1 NKYPLTAEVAFNLG
15 RAVGYYYQNKD
26 KKNALIG
33 KDTRLSGDML
43 EAALTA
49 GLCSTGFNVITAGII
64 TTPGVAFLTKYFNIE
79 LGIVISASHN
89 PFHDNGIKFF
99 NGNGYKLSEK
109 QEKDIENIFF
119 NESYAKLNISG
130 SNIGKV
136 ESIKNA
142 TDLYISHIIKTI
154 PNHFI
159 IPDYKII
166 IDCANGASSKIT
178 EELFNRL
185 NFKNIKIINNVPDG
199 YNINYKCGSTYLKT
213 LQLQVLQDNAD
224 LGFAYDGDA
233 DRALTVDEKGQIV
246 DGDQMMFIYA
256 YHFLKKG
263 ELGNN
268 TIVTTHMS
276 NMGFDETIREI
287 GGKVI
292 RTDIGDKYVLKKM
305 IENNSYLGGEQ
316 SGHIIFLKY
325 GPHGDGIETS
335 IQLLSALGE
344 NDEKISSQ
352 AAKMKKYHQKLLNF
366 TIKNKQLF
374 LQDNKFREIKE
385 EMLSAFKFKGRI
397 LIRPS
402 GTEKIIRILLESK
415 NEDILEYWENVLN
428 EYFEI
433 YTKK

>member
-1 NKYPLTAEVAFNLG
+1 MTELFGTDGIRGLVNKYPLTAEVAFNLG

-130 SNIGKV
+130 NNIGKV

-154 PNHFI
+154 PNYFI

-166 IDCANGASSKIT
+166 
-178 EELFNRL
+178 
-185 NFKNIKIINNVPDG
+185 
-199 YNINYKCGSTYLKT
+199 
-213 LQLQVLQDNAD
+213 
-224 LGFAYDGDA
+224 
-233 DRALTVDEKGQIV
+233 
-246 DGDQMMFIYA
+246 
-256 YHFLKKG
+256 
-263 ELGNN
+263 
-268 TIVTTHMS
+268 
-276 NMGFDETIREI
+276 
-287 GGKVI
+287 
-292 RTDIGDKYVLKKM
+292 
-305 IENNSYLGGEQ
+305 
-316 SGHIIFLKY
+316 
-325 GPHGDGIETS
+325 
-335 IQLLSALGE
+335 
-344 NDEKISSQ
+344 
-352 AAKMKKYHQKLLNF
+352 
-366 TIKNKQLF
+366 
-374 LQDNKFREIKE
+374 
-385 EMLSAFKFKGRI
+385 
-397 LIRPS
+397 
-402 GTEKIIRILLESK
+402 
-415 NEDILEYWENVLN
+415 
-428 EYFEI
+428 
-433 YTKK
+433 